1 MRDLENM
8 AGLGI
13 LKTLSSFDFP
23 KGEPEYT
30 KEVALILKNHAE
42 DLQKEDDLEGESED
56 EE

>member
-42 DLQKEDDLEGESED
+42 DLQKEDDLENESED